1 MNHLLQGDYEIITKA
16 DTTIEISKLM
26 WWTVG
31 HIIQA
36 I

>member
-16 DTTIEISKLM
+16 DTMIEISKLM
-26 WWTVG
+26 WTVG